1 MRANAVILFAGD
13 ARREE
18 AEKGL
23 PPRFLARLHARHA
36 RSVASLGDA
45 DLFIAADA
53 AHAFRDG
60 GAPLLGQRIA
70 EAVERAFAAGY
81 ERVAIVA
88 GDVPAL
94 DRDVLARALASRAG
108 AAVGRS
114 PDGGFYLAAFRA
126 RPQVAW
132 EQLPWCTAAIADAL
146 LAQLPDVEL
155 LAELEDLDD
164 VNGVRDVRL
173 RRLLLSLLRPY
184 AEPASLP
191 AVPFAARKY
200 EPSRAPPAAAA

>member
-1 MRANAVILFAGD
+1 MRRNAVILFAGD

-36 RSVASLGDA
+36 RAIASLGDT
-45 DLFIAADA
+45 DLIVAHDA

-60 GAPLLGQRIA
+60 GPQLLGRRIR
-70 EAVERAFAAGY
+70 EAVEQAFAAGY
-81 ERVAIVA
+81 ERVAILA

-94 DRDVLARALASRAG
+94 DRNVLACALGSRAR

-114 PDGGFYLAAFRA
+114 PDGGFYLAAFRSL
-126 RPQVAW
+126 PQVDW
-132 EQLPWCTAAIADAL
+132 ESLPWCTAEAADAL

-164 VNGVRDVRL
+164 VHGVRDERL
-173 RRLLLSLLRPY
+173 RRLLLSLLRPF
-184 AEPASLP
+184 AEPLSSPVIEVP
-191 AVPFAARKY
+191 AGKY
-200 EPSRAPPAAAA
+200 EPSRAPPAAVA